1 MLVLLLFL
9 GDFPSEGKI
18 KDEGL
23 TTLFT
28 SVLEFDPYQYHGGW
42 CQFWFQI
49 CPNLYLPVS
58 TQVGVKIAIYPP

>member
-23 TTLFT
+23 TTLFHERFGILILI
-28 SVLEFDPYQYHGGW
+28 SIIGGGVSSGFRIVQSYIFW
-42 CQFWFQI
+42 CQHRW
-49 CPNLYLPVS
+49 
-58 TQVGVKIAIYPP
+58 G